1 MLFNAKRTGN
11 EGGTTAD
18 IFLQNG
24 MKVDMALRPSIIL
37 SWPYAW
43 KYCTNL
49 AGDSYR
55 SRDKA
60 LIMEDKRESELQ

>member
-1 MLFNAKRTGN
+1 
-11 EGGTTAD
+11 
-18 IFLQNG
+18 

>member
-24 MKVDMALRPSIIL
+24 MKVDLTLRL
-37 SWPYAW
+37 SFKWVTLRLSPGA
-43 KYCTNL
+43 
-49 AGDSYR
+49 AQGS
-55 SRDKA
+55 A
-60 LIMEDKRESELQ
+60 KRKDLREQIVP